1 MLKYLALFVVIF
13 GLAVYVSVQDERA
26 TQQSI
31 QTSAQLANGTASAKA
46 GEKQPQENLP
56 DTGRFKRICFSF
68 FRWPNGTT
76 AWAIIFTLLAI
87 AEQTQQTARA
97 ALATVKSANAMR
109 DSIRLQEKAMELTV
123 NTERPYLVISVESP
137 SPNKFVFIAKNE
149 GRTPARIKSIW
160 SKPIPAVMGQPGPIP
175 SDDETAESLISTP
188 PQVLPT
194 NGTCTVF
201 YCDEH
206 RLELMQASKFS
217 SIYFYGRIVYFNTL
231 ETDPDKPYET
241 KWLYCLI
248 PGTAKGSIPF
258 PDPRHPECNTWI

>member
-1 MLKYLALFVVIF
+1 MLKWFLIFTGVCALVVTVTLGACKYERAREDEQRNTTRLAGPANVAQSQGNNPANQSCDCTHKSPCWYVLLAWPEGMTVWVVILTF
-13 GLAVYVSVQDERA
+13 AVIGWQADETRKSAEA
-26 TQQSI
+26 TVE
-31 QTSAQLANGTASAKA
+31 SAK
-46 GEKQPQENLP
+46 
-56 DTGRFKRICFSF
+56 
-68 FRWPNGTT
+68 
-76 AWAIIFTLLAI
+76 
-87 AEQTQQTARA
+87 
-97 ALATVKSANAMR
+97 AMR

-123 NTERPYLVISVESP
+123 NAERPYLVISVESP

-160 SKPIPAVMGQPGPIP
+160 SKPIPAVMGQPGPVP

-231 ETDPDKPYET
+231 ETDPDRPYEIT
-241 KWLYCLI
+241 
-248 PGTAKGSIPF
+248 
-258 PDPRHPECNTWI
+258 DPARNS

>member
-1 MLKYLALFVVIF
+1 MTVWVVILTF
-13 GLAVYVSVQDERA
+13 AVIGWQADETRKSAEA
-26 TQQSI
+26 TVE
-31 QTSAQLANGTASAKA
+31 SAK
-46 GEKQPQENLP
+46 
-56 DTGRFKRICFSF
+56 
-68 FRWPNGTT
+68 
-76 AWAIIFTLLAI
+76 
-87 AEQTQQTARA
+87 
-97 ALATVKSANAMR
+97 AMR

-123 NTERPYLVISVESP
+123 NAERPYLVISVESP